1 MNGKQLKFIGY
12 FPVAAVLLVSTL
24 LAGACSPA
32 RTTLTGIVPR
42 TTASTATQ
50 TTTTVRL
57 VSIAIQQV
65 SPVKIQM
72 GNTVQFSAMG
82 TYSDGTTA
90 DCTGQVI
97 WNSSNSAIGAI
108 SYSGLATAVTLGN
121 TDITAAI
128 NGTISNAVVLE
139 ITPVAA
145 ATLTSVSV
153 SRSIVANLPVGKTEQ
168 FSAIGSY
175 SDGTTQDITS
185 QVNWTSTYTDVATI
199 SAAGLATGLKPGQT
213 DISATL
219 AGVTSNYITLTVI
232 SP

>member
-1 MNGKQLKFIGY
+1 MNGKQLKYIVY

-24 LAGACSPA
+24 LTGACSPA

-42 TTASTATQ
+42 TTATTGTSTTAA
-50 TTTTVRL
+50 VRL

-65 SPVKIQM
+65 SPVKIQL

-82 TYSDGTTA
+82 TYSDGSTA

-97 WNSSNSAIGAI
+97 WNSRNSAIASI
-108 SYSGLATAVTLGN
+108 TYSGLATAVTLGN
-121 TDITAAI
+121 TDITAAG
-128 NGTISNAVVLE
+128 NGVISNVVVLE
-139 ITPVAA
+139 IAPAA
-145 ATLTSVSV
+145 GATLTSIAV
-153 SRSIVANLPVGKTEQ
+153 SRTVVANLPVGKTEQ
-168 FSAIGSY
+168 FTALGSY
-175 SDGTTQDITS
+175 SDGSLQDITA
-185 QVNWTSTYTDVATI
+185 QVNWTSTYVDVAAI

-219 AGVTSNYITLTVI
+219 TGVVSNGITLTVI

>member
-1 MNGKQLKFIGY
+1 MNGKQLKYIVY
-12 FPVAAVLLVSTL
+12 FTVAAVLLVSTL

-42 TTASTATQ
+42 TTATTGTSTTAA
-50 TTTTVRL
+50 VRL
-57 VSIAIQQV
+57 VSIAIQQP
-65 SPVKIQM
+65 SPVEIQL

-97 WNSSNSAIGAI
+97 WNSSNAAIASI

-128 NGTISNAVVLE
+128 NGVISNVVFLE
-139 ITPVAA
+139 ITPNAA
-145 ATLTSVSV
+145 PTLQSIAV
-153 SRSIVANLPVGKTEQ
+153 SRMVVANLAVGKTQQ
-168 FSAIGSY
+168 FTAIGSY
-175 SDGTTQDITS
+175 SDGSTPDITS
-185 QVNWTSTYTDVATI
+185 QVNWMSTYTDIATI
-199 SAAGLATGLKPGQT
+199 SATGLATGIKPGET
-213 DISATL
+213 EITASLT
-219 AGVTSNYITLTVI
+219 GVTGNGITLTVI

>member
-1 MNGKQLKFIGY
+1 MKRTQAGLISCCLIT
-12 FPVAAVLLVSTL
+12 AVLIVLTL
-24 LAGACSPA
+24 FTGACSSA

-42 TTASTATQ
+42 TTATPDTS
-50 TTTTVRL
+50 TTTTVSL

-65 SPVKIQM
+65 SPVNIM
-72 GNTVQFSAMG
+72 IGNTVQFSAMG

-97 WNSSNSAIGAI
+97 WNSGDSAIAAI

-128 NGTISNAVVLE
+128 NGIKSNDVYLVISPNSAS
-139 ITPVAA
+139 
-145 ATLTSVSV
+145 TLMSIAV
-153 SRSIVANLPVGKTEQ
+153 SRSVVANLAAGKTQQ
-168 FSAIGSY
+168 FKAVGSY
-175 SDGTTQDITS
+175 SDGSTPDITS
-185 QVNWTSTYTDVATI
+185 QVNWMSTYTDIATI

-213 DISATL
+213 EITASL
-219 AGVTSNYITLTVI
+219 SGVTSNGITLTVI

>member
-1 MNGKQLKFIGY
+1 MKRTQAGRIICYLIT
-12 FPVAAVLLVSTL
+12 ATLIVLTL
-24 LAGACSPA
+24 FMGACSPA

-42 TTASTATQ
+42 TTATTATQ
-50 TTTTVRL
+50 TTSAVKL

-65 SPVKIQM
+65 SPVQILM
-72 GNTVQFSAMG
+72 GTTVQFSAMG

-97 WNSSNSAIGAI
+97 WNSSDAAIAGV

-128 NGTISNAVVLE
+128 NGVISNVVVLE
-139 ITPVAA
+139 ITPSAA
-145 ATLTSVSV
+145 PTLQSIAV
-153 SRSIVANLPVGKTEQ
+153 SRSVVANLADGKTQQ
-168 FSAIGSY
+168 FHAVGSY
-175 SDGTTQDITS
+175 SDGSTPDITS
-185 QVNWTSTYTDVATI
+185 QVNLMSTYTDIATI

-213 DISATL
+213 EITASL
-219 AGVTSNYITLTVI
+219 SGVTSIGITLTVI

>member
-1 MNGKQLKFIGY
+1 MNGKQLKYIVY
-12 FPVAAVLLVSTL
+12 APVAAVLLALTL
-24 LAGACSPA
+24 FAGACSPA

-42 TTASTATQ
+42 TTATTGTSTTAA
-50 TTTTVRL
+50 VRL

-65 SPVKIQM
+65 SPVKILM
-72 GNTVQFSAMG
+72 GGTVQFSAMG
-82 TYSDGTTA
+82 TYSDGSTA

-97 WNSSNSAIGAI
+97 WNSSDSAIASI

-128 NGTISNAVVLE
+128 NGTISNVVVLE
-139 ITPVAA
+139 IDPVAA
-145 ATLTSVSV
+145 ATLTSIAV
-153 SRSIVANLPVGKTEQ
+153 SRTVVANLPVGKTEQ
-168 FSAIGSY
+168 FSALGSY

-185 QVNWTSTYTDVATI
+185 QVNWTSTYVDVATI

-219 AGVTSNYITLTVI
+219 AGVTSNDITVTVI
-232 SP
+232 AP